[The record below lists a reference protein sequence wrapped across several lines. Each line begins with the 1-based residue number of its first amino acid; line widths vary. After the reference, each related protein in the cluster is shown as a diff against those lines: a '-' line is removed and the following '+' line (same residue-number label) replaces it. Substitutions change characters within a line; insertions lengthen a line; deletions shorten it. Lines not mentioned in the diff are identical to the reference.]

1 MQLIICNSDDFF
13 SFSDSIITNCY
24 LDKEFLNF
32 EFEFVY
38 CFLNNQGKPAIY
50 SSEGHPKLIIQLK
63 QLIRWTDFEQDRTL
77 FSNFEKHLSELVGKD
92 FSEFSHKK
100 GLGKIIYSIGEMIF
114 EMQDF
119 QINVSPTNLFL
130 YRNLT
135 ELEMNTLP
143 LDRFPKTNLPVS
155 FH

>member
-1 MQLIICNSDDFF
+1 MQPIICNSDDFF

-32 EFEFVY
+32 EFVF

-50 SSEGHPKLIIQLK
+50 SSEGYPKLIIQLK
-63 QLIRWTDFEQDRTL
+63 KLIRWTDLEQDRTL
-77 FSNFEKHLSELVGKD
+77 FSNFENHLSELVGKD
-92 FSEFSHKK
+92 FLEFSHKD
-100 GLGKIIYSIGEMIF
+100 GLGKILYSIGEIIF
-114 EMQDF
+114 EMQHF
-119 QINVSPTNLFL
+119 QIIVFPTNLFL
-130 YRNLT
+130 YRYLT
-135 ELEMNTLP
+135 EFEMNTLP